1 MVPMMGSVA
10 SYGLHGHV
18 AVVTGGSRGLGKGIA
33 LELAS
38 AGCIVYI
45 TGRSS
50 ATKRT
55 EVLLSGSVD
64 ETAAQASR
72 KGGAGI
78 AAYVDHTLDG
88 EVRKFVDLLT
98 EHHADGLDFL
108 VNNAF
113 FMPKPDGLFF
123 ATPLWQQPCRL
134 FDEQFC
140 IGARNHVVL
149 TLSCRQLLEKAQGT
163 VISVS
168 SAGSQGNT
176 EVFPVSYHTNKA
188 CYDRMM
194 LALSQ
199 KLPKIPMLTLWPGSV
214 STERMVLGKRR
225 FEGWLLDA
233 ESPSF
238 TGKAVLCLARL
249 SVEARMRMSGRTMT
263 SAEVL
268 YLAGGY
274 DVDGYRHDVPRESIF
289 PIALSFSQGVQVP
302 AYIKRRQAELAEQR
316 RLASMP
322 QKPQAPAGYRLVE
335 DEERRMTVDALQQR
349 KVEVERALNALPFKI
364 ETPGQ
369 HRREKDLLNSLAQ
382 VEKLQKMFTNPT
394 VFVPEDA
401 GPIFGNLPPVAQPKA
416 HR

>member
-1 MVPMMGSVA
+1 MTPFMVPMMGSVA

-45 TGRSS
+45 TGRST
-50 ATKRT
+50 AAKRT

-88 EVRKFVDLLT
+88 EVRKFVALLT
-98 EHHADGLDFL
+98 EHHADGLDLL

-176 EVFPVSYHTNKA
+176 EVFPESYHTNKA

-199 KLPKIPMLTLWPGSV
+199 KLPEIPMLTLWPGSV

-225 FEGWLLDA
+225 FEGWLRDA

-238 TGKAVLCLARL
+238 TGK
-249 SVEARMRMSGRTMT
+249 SK
-263 SAEVL
+263 AEVL
-268 YLAGGY
+268 TRSHG
-274 DVDGYRHDVPRESIF
+274 S
-289 PIALSFSQGVQVP
+289 
-302 AYIKRRQAELAEQR
+302 
-316 RLASMP
+316 
-322 QKPQAPAGYRLVE
+322 
-335 DEERRMTVDALQQR
+335 LQI
-349 KVEVERALNALPFKI
+349 P
-364 ETPGQ
+364 
-369 HRREKDLLNSLAQ
+369 
-382 VEKLQKMFTNPT
+382 
-394 VFVPEDA
+394 
-401 GPIFGNLPPVAQPKA
+401 
-416 HR
+416 

>member
-188 CYDRMM
+188 SYDRMM

-274 DVDGYRHDVPRESIF
+274 DVDGYRHDLPRESIF
-289 PIALSFSQGVQVP
+289 PIALSFSQGVQ
-302 AYIKRRQAELAEQR
+302 
-316 RLASMP
+316 
-322 QKPQAPAGYRLVE
+322 APAKTSVI
-335 DEERRMTVDALQQR
+335 A
-349 KVEVERALNALPFKI
+349 
-364 ETPGQ
+364 
-369 HRREKDLLNSLAQ
+369 
-382 VEKLQKMFTNPT
+382 
-394 VFVPEDA
+394 
-401 GPIFGNLPPVAQPKA
+401 
-416 HR
+416 